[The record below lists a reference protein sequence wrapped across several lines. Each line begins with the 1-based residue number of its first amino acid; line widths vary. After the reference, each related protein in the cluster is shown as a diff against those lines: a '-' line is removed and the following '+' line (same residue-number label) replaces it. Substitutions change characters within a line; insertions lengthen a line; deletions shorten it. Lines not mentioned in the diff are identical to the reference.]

1 MSRPSRPPGDAL
13 ARRRR
18 VGRERRLRPEGNVT
32 SGLGRP
38 KAGSGVTAKAAAP
51 VRDPTAPYYGG
62 AAPSGARVGA
72 RGHGRSIGSVAVP
85 KARPGEV
92 RSAEPREP
100 QEVRKDLGQ
109 KSPRG
114 TPGGWHPKKLN
125 ELVSGVLL
133 PRSLTVPSCEARSRR
148 GIGRARS

>member
-38 KAGSGVTAKAAAP
+38 EAGSGEAAKAGAP

-62 AAPSGARVGA
+62 AAPSGAMVRSLGTPGVPSHGGA
-72 RGHGRSIGSVAVP
+72 KAHLRLGAIGETEEP
-85 KARPGEV
+85 P
-92 RSAEPREP
+92 RSAEG
-100 QEVRKDLGQ
+100 LGIL
-109 KSPRG
+109 K
-114 TPGGWHPKKLN
+114 N
-125 ELVSGVLL
+125 
-133 PRSLTVPSCEARSRR
+133 A
-148 GIGRARS
+148 A

>member
-1 MSRPSRPPGDAL
+1 MSRASRPPGDAL

-38 KAGSGVTAKAAAP
+38 KAGSGVTAKAGAP

-72 RGHGRSIGSVAVP
+72 RDAAGRVRLGGPQARLR
-85 KARPGEV
+85 KA
-92 RSAEPREP
+92 RSAETE
-100 QEVRKDLGQ
+100 
-109 KSPRG
+109 
-114 TPGGWHPKKLN
+114 
-125 ELVSGVLL
+125 
-133 PRSLTVPSCEARSRR
+133 SRR
-148 GIGRARS
+148 KCG

>member
-38 KAGSGVTAKAAAP
+38 EAGSGEAAKAGAP

-62 AAPSGARVGA
+62 AAPSGAM
-72 RGHGRSIGSVAVP
+72 
-85 KARPGEV
+85 V
-92 RSAEPREP
+92 R
-100 QEVRKDLGQ
+100 DL
-109 KSPRG
+109 G
-114 TPGGWHPKKLN
+114 TPG
-125 ELVSGVLL
+125 
-133 PRSLTVPSCEARSRR
+133 VPSHGGPKGRCNRRNRGAAEKCGRPWDLKDAARD
-148 GIGRARS
+148 ARKLAQKKIES